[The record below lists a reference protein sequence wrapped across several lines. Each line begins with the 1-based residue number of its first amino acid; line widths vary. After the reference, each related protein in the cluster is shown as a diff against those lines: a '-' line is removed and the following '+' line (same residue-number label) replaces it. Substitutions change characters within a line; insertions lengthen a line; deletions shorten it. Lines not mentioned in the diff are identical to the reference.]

1 MAEQLKQN
9 NNKIAYIV
17 SSGNYHRKVYQNGS
31 SYVLKSYTETKVDY
45 TVSAFRTYR
54 ASTNRAA
61 SVYTIST
68 CIRSCTYSTST
79 YPGYSSS
86 ESGATN
92 TSASAAYART
102 LFTSQEIQVWRQ
114 SGPPTSVSY
123 TTWKNGVTSY
133 HYQTSV
139 YPASFVVT
147 QITTLTSSATWEN
160 KVEVIAPITPDI
172 SSGSATFTSSANDR
186 TYYTTSNYISTFDA
200 EFYGRAYPDVARA
213 YSSKTSAY
221 SSHWTRFGYSEYR
234 IPNSKGFF
242 VLSTSFG
249 GFTTTTSGLP
259 KRISVLIPSQG
270 NSYYTRITSGT
281 RLSRSLMTITQSV
294 LSLNITRTVV
304 WNASESIVSQYTY
317 NTTSTIDILS
327 RTY

>member
-1 MAEQLKQN
+1 MEKVIKN
-9 NNKIAYIV
+9 SNKIAYVV

-31 SYVLKSYTETKVDY
+31 SYVLKSYSETKVDY
-45 TVSAFRTYR
+45 TVSAFRTYNATTR
-54 ASTNRAA
+54 RAA

-68 CIRSCTYSTST
+68 CIRSCTYSTKT

-86 ESGATN
+86 TSGATN

-102 LFTSQEIQVWRQ
+102 LYTSQELHVYRQ
-114 SGPPTSVSY
+114 SNAPISVSY
-123 TTWKNGVTSY
+123 TTARNGITSY

-139 YPASFVVT
+139 YPASFVIT
-147 QITTLTSSATWEN
+147 QITAFTQVSGWKN
-160 KVEVIAPITPDI
+160 VVEVIAPITPNI
-172 SSGSATFTSSANDR
+172 SSESATFTSSVNDR
-186 TYYTTSNYISTFDA
+186 TYYTTSNYVSTFDA
-200 EFYGRAYPDVARA
+200 EFYGNAYPDVAAA

-259 KRISVLIPSQG
+259 KRISILIPYQG
-270 NSYYTRITSGT
+270 NSFYTRITSGT
-281 RLSRSLMTITQSV
+281 RLSRGLMTITQSV
-294 LSLNITRTVV
+294 LDLKITRTVV
-304 WNASESIVSQYTY
+304 WNASESIISQYTD